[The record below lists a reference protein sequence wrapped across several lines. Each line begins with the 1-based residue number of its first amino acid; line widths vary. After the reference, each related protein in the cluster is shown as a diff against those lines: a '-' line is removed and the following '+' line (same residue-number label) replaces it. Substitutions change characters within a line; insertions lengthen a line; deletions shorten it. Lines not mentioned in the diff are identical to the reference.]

1 MRIVYLLLVLAI
13 VCLPHYAIAGA
24 EAAAVFYQLGDWQL
38 YGDGPGYLDLGI
50 GAFDV
55 TEGSGGQASAAARL
69 EFRFGKK
76 LGFIGPAVG
85 LLANTDGGWFGYG
98 GIYADIVYKSL
109 VITPLLAAGGFEEGC
124 GKDLGGTF
132 QFRSA
137 LGLAWQFANG
147 ARLGLQAAHISNADL
162 HERNPGEE
170 DFLVTFAW
178 PF

>member
-1 MRIVYLLLVLAI
+1 MRIVYLLPVLAI
-13 VCLPHYAIAGA
+13 VCLPYRAIAGG
-24 EAAAVFYQLGDWQL
+24 EAATVFYQLGNWQL

-50 GAFDV
+50 GAFDA

-76 LGFIGPAVG
+76 LGFVGPAVG

-109 VITPLLAAGGFEEGC
+109 VITPRLSAGGFEEGC

-132 QFRSA
+132 QFRPT
-137 LGLAWQFANG
+137 LGLAWQFTNG
-147 ARLGLQAAHISNADL
+147 ARLGLQAAHISNGDL

>member
-1 MRIVYLLLVLAI
+1 MRSVYLLLVLAI
-13 VCLPHYAIAGA
+13 VCLPHHAIAGA
-24 EAAAVFYQLGDWQL
+24 EAAAVFYRLGDWQL
-38 YGDGPGYLDLGI
+38 YGDGPSYLDLGI
-50 GAFDV
+50 GAFDAL
-55 TEGSGGQASAAARL
+55 EGSGGQASADARL
-69 EFRFGKK
+69 EFRFGQK

-85 LLANTDGGWFGYG
+85 VLANTDGGWFGYG

-109 VITPLLAAGGFEEGC
+109 VITPLLSAGAFKEGC
-124 GKDLGGTF
+124 GRDLGGTF

-162 HERNPGEE
+162 HEHNPGEE

-178 PF
+178 PL

>member
-1 MRIVYLLLVLAI
+1 MKIAYLLLALVLAA
-13 VCLPHYAIAGA
+13 LPQT
-24 EAAAVFYQLGDWQL
+24 AAATSTPQTVFYELGNWQL
-38 YGDGPGYLDLGI
+38 NGTGPHYLDLGL
-50 GAFDV
+50 GVFDAN
-55 TEGSGGQASAAARL
+55 EGSGGQASAAARL
-69 EFRFGKK
+69 EFRSGRK
-76 LGFIGPAVG
+76 LGFVGPLVG
-85 LLANTDGGWFGYG
+85 VLANTDGGWFGYG
-98 GIYADIVYKSL
+98 GIYADIVYKRL
-109 VITPLLAAGGFEEGC
+109 VITPLLSAGAFEEGC

-162 HERNPGEE
+162 HEHNPGEE